1 VVPGGLCRRLVE
13 RKIEMPLSR
22 YPKELVLKDGSE
34 IILKPLTHK
43 DQKAL
48 LRFFE
53 ELPVENRW
61 YLKEDPTDPDII
73 RKWADNQEIGKTFCV
88 LAWHKDTVVAHAT
101 LMRWLRGGRQHV
113 GRLRLMVAMDYRK
126 KQLGTWMI
134 FDMIRRAMELGLEK
148 LRTDFIIGVEDMAI
162 KAVKKLDFVAEGV
175 FRDYFRDDDGN
186 YYDYQ
191 IMVKQLHSGW
201 SDF

>member
-1 VVPGGLCRRLVE
+1 MNGLKGKME
-13 RKIEMPLSR
+13 ISLSR

-34 IILKPLTHK
+34 IILKPLTRN
-43 DQKAL
+43 DQEAL

-53 ELPVENRW
+53 ELPIENRW
-61 YLKEDPTDPDII
+61 YLKEDPTDPAII
-73 RKWADNQEIGKTFCV
+73 KKWADNQKIGKTFCV
-88 LAWHKDTVVAHAT
+88 LAWHKDKVVAHAS
-101 LMRWLRGGRQHV
+101 LLRRMRGGRQHV
-113 GRLRLMVAMDYRK
+113 GRLRLMVARDYRK

-175 FRDYFRDDDGN
+175 FKDYFRDEDGN

-191 IMVKQLHSGW
+191 IMIKQLHSGW

>member
-1 VVPGGLCRRLVE
+1 MNGLKGKME
-13 RKIEMPLSR
+13 ISLSR

-34 IILKPLTHK
+34 IILKPLTRNG
-43 DQKAL
+43 QKAL
-48 LRFFE
+48 RQFFE
-53 ELPVENRW
+53 ELPIENRW
-61 YLKEDPTDPDII
+61 YLKEDPTDPAII
-73 RKWADNQEIGKTFCV
+73 KKWADNQEIGKTFCV
-88 LAWHKDTVVAHAT
+88 LAWHKDKVVAHAS
-101 LMRWLRGGRQHV
+101 LLRRMRGGRQHV
-113 GRLRLMVAMDYRK
+113 GRLRLMVARDYRK

-162 KAVKKLDFVAEGV
+162 KAVKKLDFVDEGV
-175 FRDYFRDDDGN
+175 FKDYFRDEDGN

-191 IMVKQLHSGW
+191 IMIKQLHSGW

>member
-1 VVPGGLCRRLVE
+1 MNGLKGKME
-13 RKIEMPLSR
+13 ISLSR

-34 IILKPLTHK
+34 IILKPLTPN
-43 DQKAL
+43 DLEAL
-48 LRFFE
+48 RQFFE
-53 ELPVENRW
+53 ELPIENRW
-61 YLKEDPTDPDII
+61 YLKEDPTDPAII
-73 RKWADNQEIGKTFCV
+73 KKWADNQEIGKTFCV
-88 LAWHKDTVVAHAT
+88 LAWHEETVVAHAS
-101 LMRWLRGGRQHV
+101 LLRRLRGGRQHV
-113 GRLRLMVAMDYRK
+113 GRLRLMVARDYRK

-148 LRTDFIIGVEDMAI
+148 LRTDFIIGAEDMAI

-175 FRDYFRDDDGN
+175 FKDYFRDEDGN

-191 IMVKQLHSGW
+191 IMIKQLHSGW

>member
-1 VVPGGLCRRLVE
+1 MNGLKGKME
-13 RKIEMPLSR
+13 ISLSR

-34 IILKPLTHK
+34 IILKPLTPN
-43 DQKAL
+43 DQEAL
-48 LRFFE
+48 LQFFE
-53 ELPVENRW
+53 ALPIENRW
-61 YLKEDPTDPDII
+61 YLKEDPTDPAII
-73 RKWADNQEIGKTFCV
+73 KKWADNQEIGKTFCV
-88 LAWHKDTVVAHAT
+88 LAWHEETVVAHAS
-101 LMRWLRGGRQHV
+101 LLRRMRGGRQHV
-113 GRLRLMVAMDYRK
+113 ARLRLMVARDYRK

-175 FRDYFRDDDGN
+175 FKDYFRDEDGN

-191 IMVKQLHSGW
+191 IMIKQLHSGW

>member
-1 VVPGGLCRRLVE
+1 MNGLKGKME
-13 RKIEMPLSR
+13 ISLSR

-34 IILKPLTHK
+34 IILKPLTRN
-43 DQKAL
+43 DREAL
-48 LRFFE
+48 VRFFE
-53 ELPVENRW
+53 ELPIENRW
-61 YLKEDPTDPDII
+61 YLKEDPTDPAII
-73 RKWADNQEIGKTFCV
+73 RKWTDNQKIGKTFCV
-88 LAWHKDTVVAHAT
+88 LAWYEDTVVAHAS
-101 LMRWLRGGRQHV
+101 LLRRLRGGRQHV
-113 GRLRLMVAMDYRK
+113 GRLRLMVARDYRK

-148 LRTDFIIGVEDMAI
+148 LRTDFIIGAEDMAI

-175 FRDYFRDDDGN
+175 FKDYFRDEDGN

-191 IMVKQLHSGW
+191 IMIKQLHSGW

>member
-1 VVPGGLCRRLVE
+1 MNGLKGKME
-13 RKIEMPLSR
+13 ISLSR

-34 IILKPLTHK
+34 IILKPLTRN

-48 LRFFE
+48 RQFFE
-53 ELPVENRW
+53 ELPIENRW
-61 YLKEDPTDPDII
+61 YLKEDPTDPAII
-73 RKWADNQEIGKTFCV
+73 KKWADNQEIGKTFCV
-88 LAWHKDTVVAHAT
+88 LAWHKDKVVAHAS
-101 LMRWLRGGRQHV
+101 LLRRMRGGRQHV
-113 GRLRLMVAMDYRK
+113 GRLRLMVARDYRK

-175 FRDYFRDDDGN
+175 FKDYFRDEDGN

-191 IMVKQLHSGW
+191 IMIKQLHSGW

>member
-1 VVPGGLCRRLVE
+1 MNGLKGKME
-13 RKIEMPLSR
+13 ISSSR

-34 IILKPLTHK
+34 IILKPLTRN
-43 DQKAL
+43 DREAL
-48 LRFFE
+48 VRFFE
-53 ELPVENRW
+53 ELPIENRW
-61 YLKEDPTDPDII
+61 YLKEDPTDPAII
-73 RKWADNQEIGKTFCV
+73 RKWTDNQKIGKTFCV
-88 LAWHKDTVVAHAT
+88 LAWHEDTVVAHAS
-101 LMRWLRGGRQHV
+101 LLRRLRGGRQHV
-113 GRLRLMVAMDYRK
+113 GRLRLMVARDYRK

-148 LRTDFIIGVEDMAI
+148 LRTDFIIGAEDMAI

-175 FRDYFRDDDGN
+175 FKDYFRDEDGN

-191 IMVKQLHSGW
+191 IMIKQLHSGW

>member
-1 VVPGGLCRRLVE
+1 MNGLKGKME
-13 RKIEMPLSR
+13 ISLSR

-34 IILKPLTHK
+34 IILKPLTRNG
-43 DQKAL
+43 QKAL
-48 LRFFE
+48 RQFFE
-53 ELPVENRW
+53 ELPIENRW
-61 YLKEDPTDPDII
+61 YLKEDPTDPAII
-73 RKWADNQEIGKTFCV
+73 KKWADNQEIGKTFCV
-88 LAWHKDTVVAHAT
+88 LAWHKDKVVAHAS
-101 LMRWLRGGRQHV
+101 LLRRMRGGRQHV
-113 GRLRLMVAMDYRK
+113 GRLRLMVARDYRK

-175 FRDYFRDDDGN
+175 FKDYFRDEDGN

-191 IMVKQLHSGW
+191 IMIKQLHSGW

>member
-1 VVPGGLCRRLVE
+1 
-13 RKIEMPLSR
+13 MSMNR
-22 YPKELVLKDGSE
+22 YPKEIVLKDGSE
-34 IILKPLTHK
+34 VILKPLSHE

-48 LRFFE
+48 LAFFE
-53 ELPVENRW
+53 DLPAENKW
-61 YLKEDPTDPDII
+61 YLKEDPTDPATI

-88 LAWHKDTVVAHAT
+88 LAWHDDKVVAHAS
-101 LMRWLRGGRQHV
+101 LLRRLRGGRKHV
-113 GRLRLMVAMDYRK
+113 GRLRLMVARDYRK
-126 KQLGTWMI
+126 KQLGTWLI

-162 KAVKKLDFVAEGV
+162 NATRKLDFVSEGV
-175 FRDYFRDDDGN
+175 LRDYFRDDDGN

-191 IMVKQLHSGW
+191 IMVKQLHSEW

>member
-1 VVPGGLCRRLVE
+1 MNGLKGKME
-13 RKIEMPLSR
+13 ISLSR

-34 IILKPLTHK
+34 IILKPLTRN
-43 DQKAL
+43 DQEAL
-48 LRFFE
+48 RQFFE
-53 ELPVENRW
+53 ELPIENRW
-61 YLKEDPTDPDII
+61 YLKEDPTDPAII
-73 RKWADNQEIGKTFCV
+73 KKWADNQEIGKTFCV
-88 LAWHKDTVVAHAT
+88 LAWHKDKVVAHAS
-101 LMRWLRGGRQHV
+101 LLRRMRGGRQHV
-113 GRLRLMVAMDYRK
+113 GRLRLMVARDYRK

-175 FRDYFRDDDGN
+175 FKDYFRDEDGN

-191 IMVKQLHSGW
+191 IMIKQLHSGW